1 MSAVHRFPYRMNY
14 IYLGFFLV
22 LLSFAFYGVWFG
34 RSDWGFAS
42 TPMAKL
48 LSALALAV
56 PVTVALRP
64 PRLRHVVLEKD
75 HIIVPHLFNPFVCHQ
90 PVPLAEIT
98 RVRDEGQSDW
108 LGLPTIVLVTPR
120 RSVRIYPGF
129 LRRSGRRSREAVE
142 TSLMLELAHAMD
154 RVQGRGPGHVH
165 ADRP

>member
-1 MSAVHRFPYRMNY
+1 MSAVHRFPYRMNF

-22 LLSFAFYGVWFG
+22 LLAFGFYGVWFG

-48 LSALALAV
+48 LSTLALAV

-64 PRLRHVVLEKD
+64 PRLRHVVLEHD
-75 HIIVPHLFNPFVCHQ
+75 RIIVPHLFNPFVCHQ

-98 RVRDEGQSDW
+98 TVRDEGQSGW
-108 LGLPTIVLVTPR
+108 LGLPAIVLVTPR

-129 LRRSGRRSREAVE
+129 LRRSGRRSREAME

-154 RVQGRGPGHVH
+154 RAHERRHGNVQRSR
-165 ADRP
+165 A